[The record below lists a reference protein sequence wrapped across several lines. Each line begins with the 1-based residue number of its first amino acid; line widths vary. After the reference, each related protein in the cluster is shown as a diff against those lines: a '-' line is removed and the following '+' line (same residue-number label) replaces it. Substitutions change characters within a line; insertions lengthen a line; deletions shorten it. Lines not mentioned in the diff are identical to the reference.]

1 MSEALMLFLLIP
13 VGLGIFALLI
23 TQYSRRK
30 VRRWGTKIEADIDEV
45 VTVLM
50 PADPANTSIPGYYV
64 KYRYRDA
71 GGAEHRARSEVLLED
86 PNLSII
92 DGKALIAYD
101 ADHPD
106 RSVWIGR

>member
-13 VGLGIFALLI
+13 VGFGVFALAVPR
-23 TQYSRRK
+23 YSRRK
-30 VRRWGTKIEADIDEV
+30 MRRSGTKIEAEIDEV
-45 VTVLM
+45 VMVLM
-50 PADPANTSIPGYYV
+50 PAEPGNTSMHGYYV

-71 GGAEHRARSEVLLED
+71 RGVEHRARSEVLLED
-86 PNLSII
+86 PNAMIV

-106 RSVWIGR
+106 RSAWIGR

>member
-1 MSEALMLFLLIP
+1 MLLLLIP
-13 VGLGIFALLI
+13 VGFGIFALAI

-30 VRRWGTKIEADIDEV
+30 VRRSGTRIEASVDEV

-50 PADPANTSIPGYYV
+50 PTDPGNMSIPGYYV

-71 GGAEHRARSEVLLED
+71 SGVEHRAGSEVLLED
-86 PNLSII
+86 PNLSIVG
-92 DGKALIAYD
+92 GKAPIAYD
-101 ADHPD
+101 KEHPD